1 MPFDNLTDENILLY
15 AAKCYDK
22 PNCIFSEFD
31 DDYKKIRYIKRLLYR
46 YRMTGEVKVRLL
58 LNHINLCQNV
68 FGVVPTTRMLFFRI
82 DSKDYSALKTLLLYS
97 SSMPKEVRGIRGTNI
112 ISSDIPV
119 DGKLVNML
127 RSL

>member
-1 MPFDNLTDENILLY
+1 MSFDNLTDANILLY

-46 YRMTGEVKVRLL
+46 YRTTGIVKVRLL

-82 DSKDYSALKTLLLYS
+82 DEKDYSALKTLLLYS
-97 SSMPKEVRGIRGTNI
+97 SSMPSIVRGIRGSDI
-112 ISSDIPV
+112 ISSNIPLDLTLV
-119 DGKLVNML
+119 DML
-127 RSL
+127 RRL

>member
-1 MPFDNLTDENILLY
+1 MSFDNLTEENILLY

-46 YRMTGEVKVRLL
+46 YRTTGEVKVRLL

-68 FGVVPTTRMLFFRI
+68 FGVVPTTRMLFLRI
-82 DSKDYSALKTLLLYS
+82 DEKDYSALKTLLLYS
-97 SSMPKEVRGIRGTNI
+97 SSMPKEVKGIRGKNI
-112 ISSDIPV
+112 ISSDIPLDIILV
-119 DGKLVNML
+119 DML
-127 RSL
+127 RKL